1 MTLPELAATY
11 VIVRRAAGFKME
23 HAEYHL
29 KGFVAFADA
38 RGDTH
43 LRAETAIAWAA
54 TARSPNAR
62 YNRMQHL
69 NIFAR
74 YVHLED
80 DRHEVP
86 PSQVFAHKRHRRPP
100 HIYTDGEVR
109 ALVEAAGRLEPVGSC
124 APETYAT
131 IFALLAVTGM
141 RVREALR
148 LRLADLTADGLV
160 VRQTKFNK
168 SRLLPLHA
176 STRSA
181 LDAYRDRWRPAA
193 EPEEPLFISRRRSAV
208 NYSTFGKIFLRI
220 ARSAGLRPAAG
231 RVGDPLIW
239 PRIHDLRHT
248 FAVRNLES
256 CPHEHGAI
264 GRHLTALTTYL
275 GHSSVASTSWYL
287 HASPTLM
294 TDIADACAV
303 FDAGGDR

>member
-23 HAEYHL
+23 QAEYHL

-43 LRAETAIAWAA
+43 LHTETAIAWAA

-74 YVHLED
+74 YIHLED

-109 ALVEAAGRLEPVGSC
+109 ALVEAAGRLEPAGSC

-148 LRLADLTADGLV
+148 LRLGDLTADGLV

-168 SRLLPLHA
+168 SRLLPLHT

-181 LDAYRDRWRPAA
+181 LDAYRDRWRAAA

-208 NYSTFGKIFLRI
+208 KYSTFGKIFLRV
-220 ARSAGLRPAAG
+220 ARGVGLRPASG
-231 RVGDPLIW
+231 KVGDPLVW

-256 CPHEHGAI
+256 CPREHGAI
-264 GRHLTALTTYL
+264 GRHITALTTYL

-294 TDIADACAV
+294 TDIADACAA
-303 FDAGGDR
+303 FDPGGDR